1 MTCNLEQQGVEQGK
15 CQVFDF
21 ASGESRPACEVTLR
35 RDRGVT
41 QRLIYGCFL
50 SRPEHYLSVY
60 QSGCNLSCKK
70 CHSWR
75 FSRYATG
82 TWISPDG
89 FAKAVER
96 YLASYAITSVPREE
110 ATSWHAQKLCK
121 SCGSCV
127 LYGKRSARCP
137 GVLGVDKI
145 ELSSQGWGPA
155 RNIVAFTG
163 GDLTCQPE
171 YYVRC
176 AEVLKAR
183 REKIWLLLETN
194 GYGLTSRTLD
204 SFQQAGIDSF
214 WLDIKAYDDAV
225 HRRLTGVSNRGIL
238 KLPGALKDRGFVFE
252 VLSLCIPGWVEADQI
267 GQIAQELSAVDREI
281 PFTILAFFPEYHL
294 RTVPGPT
301 VEQMLAAYRAA
312 RDAGLRKIKLGN
324 VPLFAPTPEKCE
336 ALAAIVG
343 RQSL

>member
-1 MTCNLEQQGVEQGK
+1 MTCNLEQQGVAQGK
-15 CQVFDF
+15 CGVVDF
-21 ASGESRPACEVTLR
+21 TSGESRPACEVTLR
-35 RDRGVT
+35 RARGVS
-41 QRLIYGCFL
+41 QRLIYGCCL
-50 SRPEHYLSVY
+50 SRPEHYLSIY
-60 QSGCNLSCKK
+60 QSGCNLSCQK

-75 FSRYATG
+75 FSRYAAG
-82 TWISPDG
+82 TWRSPDDI
-89 FAKAVER
+89 AQEVER

-110 ATSWHAQKLCK
+110 ATSWHAHNLCK

-127 LYGKRSARCP
+127 LYDKRSAHCP
-137 GVLGVDKI
+137 GVLDMANL
-145 ELSSQGWGPA
+145 ELSPQGWGPA

-171 YYVRC
+171 FYVQC

-183 REKIWLLLETN
+183 EEQIWLLLETN

-225 HRRLTGVSNRGIL
+225 HRRLTGISNHRIL
-238 KLPGALKDRGFVFE
+238 QLPGALKDRGFVFE

-267 GQIAQELSAVDREI
+267 GQIARELSAVDPDT
-281 PFTILAFFPEYHL
+281 PFTILAFFPEYRL
-294 RTVPGPT
+294 KNVPGPT
-301 VEQMLAAYRAA
+301 VEQMLAAYHAA
-312 RDAGLRKIKLGN
+312 HDAGLRQIKLGN
-324 VPLFAPTPEKCE
+324 VPLFAPTREAYD

-343 RQSL
+343 DASL